1 LSSAIIQG
9 DDITIVIIAVDD
21 DDDDVDVDLE
31 REGDG
36 VADDEEEDDDEEEE
50 EEEEEEDESRSFS
63 FVWYF
68 SEHAV
73 AVNVFESVFLDET
86 NEATVDQFL
95 APFDL
100 TYVRRLAESSFENFC
115 FFLGGFVVVVV
126 VDGGGGSNDADA
138 VVVVADVVVVDV
150 VVVEGDEESEIT
162 LETVNWGREKRLFKV
177 ASWEAFIVDS
187 GDIVVVGGGS
197 GVCLTDELMACHGV
211 FLSSNLSL

>member
-138 VVVVADVVVVDV
+138 VVVVADVVVVGFVVSVIVAIVAIVGTVICVQVHGAERRDDLTQHEQALVDV
-150 VVVEGDEESEIT
+150 YS
-162 LETVNWGREKRLFKV
+162 LLFADAFG
-177 ASWEAFIVDS
+177 ASAFQALAAS
-187 GDIVVVGGGS
+187 
-197 GVCLTDELMACHGV
+197 
-211 FLSSNLSL
+211 